1 MNNNANFDQCIF
13 WLYYARGLLQSK
25 LKYYDDAISSFAAS
39 IDNKNYAQLLVDKK
53 ELATE
58 ELTNHR
64 QILKTAERNIAG
76 KPNSSADISIK
87 ASSVKL
93 AEKYK
98 QVINSFEELLLN
110 NQKET
115 EFEFTS
121 MFDVPVSEYDNQNP
135 KIQYGYA
142 HYHKGL
148 NQIAIE
154 KKKDAVESF
163 NIANKLMPYFPE
175 PFIQKAQI
183 FKEQKQ
189 FKKALVQYDAAIQ
202 LESDNAELYF
212 ARSTLLFELGKT
224 DEAKNDFNRYQQLQS
239 DNVELKLYDEPSV

>member
-1 MNNNANFDQCIF
+1 MNNGANFEQCIF
-13 WLYYARGLLQSK
+13 WLYYARGVLQSK
-25 LKYYDDAISSFAAS
+25 LRHYDDAISSFTAS
-39 IDNKNYAQLLVDKK
+39 VDNKNYAQLLNGKK
-53 ELATE
+53 DFATE
-58 ELTNHR
+58 ELANHK
-64 QILKTAERNIAG
+64 QILCTAEKTISN
-76 KPNSSADISIK
+76 KSNSSADIAIK

-98 QVINSFEELLLN
+98 QVINHFEELLQN
-110 NQKET
+110 KEKVT
-115 EFEFTS
+115 ELDFTS
-121 MFDVPVSEYDNQNP
+121 MFNVPVSEYDNQNT
-135 KIQYGYA
+135 KIHYGYA

-148 NQIAIE
+148 NQIAVE
-154 KKKDAVESF
+154 KKKEAVESF
-163 NIANKLMPYFPE
+163 NIVNKLMPYFAE

-224 DEAKNDFNRYQQLQS
+224 DEAKNDFNTYQRLNS
-239 DNVELKLYDEPSV
+239 TKS

>member
-1 MNNNANFDQCIF
+1 MIF

-25 LKYYDDAISSFAAS
+25 LKHYDDAINSFTAS
-39 IDNKNYAQLLVDKK
+39 IDNKNYAQLLNGRRKF
-53 ELATE
+53 ATE
-58 ELTNHR
+58 ELINHK
-64 QILKTAERNIAG
+64 QVLHTAEKTISN
-76 KPNSSADISIK
+76 KSNSSADIAIK

-98 QVINSFEELLLN
+98 QVINHFEALLQNKEKVTELA
-110 NQKET
+110 
-115 EFEFTS
+115 FTS
-121 MFDVPVSEYDNQNP
+121 MFNVPVSEYDNQNT

-148 NQIAIE
+148 NQIAI
-154 KKKDAVESF
+154 KKKKGAIESF
-163 NIANKLMPYFPE
+163 YIVNKLMPYFAE

-183 FKEQKQ
+183 FKEQKK

-212 ARSTLLFELGKT
+212 SRSTLLFELGKT
-224 DEAKNDFNRYQQLQS
+224 DESKNDFNRYQSLNS
-239 DNVELKLYDEPSV
+239 AKN

>member
-1 MNNNANFDQCIF
+1 MNNSTNFDQCIF

-25 LKYYDDAISSFAAS
+25 LKHYDDAISSFTAS
-39 IDNKNYAQLLVDKK
+39 IDNNNYAQLLMNK
-53 ELATE
+53 EDLIAE
-58 ELTNHR
+58 ELSNHKQR
-64 QILKTAERNIAG
+64 LHKAEKTISN
-76 KPNSSADISIK
+76 KSNSSADISIK

-98 QVINSFEELLLN
+98 QVINSFEELLQN

-148 NQIAIE
+148 NQIAID

-163 NIANKLMPYFPE
+163 NVTNKLLPYFAE
-175 PFIQKAQI
+175 AYIQKAHI
-183 FKEQKQ
+183 FKEQKK
-189 FKKALVQYDAAIQ
+189 FKKALVQYDAAIR
-202 LESDNAELYF
+202 LEHENAELYF

-224 DEAKNDFNRYQQLQS
+224 NEAKNDFARYQQLLS
-239 DNVELKLYDEPSV
+239 NSEGLKLYDKPSI

>member
-1 MNNNANFDQCIF
+1 MNNGANFDQCIF
-13 WLYYARGLLQSK
+13 WLYYARGVLQSK
-25 LKYYDDAISSFAAS
+25 LRHYDDAISSFTAS
-39 IDNKNYAQLLVDKK
+39 VDNKNYAQLLNGKK
-53 ELATE
+53 DFATE
-58 ELTNHR
+58 ELANHK
-64 QILKTAERNIAG
+64 QILCTAEKTISN
-76 KPNSSADISIK
+76 KSNSSADIAIK

-98 QVINSFEELLLN
+98 QVINHFEELLQN
-110 NQKET
+110 KEKVT
-115 EFEFTS
+115 ELDFTS
-121 MFDVPVSEYDNQNP
+121 MFNVPVSEYDNQNT
-135 KIQYGYA
+135 KIHYGYA

-148 NQIAIE
+148 NQIAVE
-154 KKKDAVESF
+154 KKKEAVESF
-163 NIANKLMPYFPE
+163 NIVNKLMPYFAE

-224 DEAKNDFNRYQQLQS
+224 NEAKNDFNTYQRLNS
-239 DNVELKLYDEPSV
+239 TKS

>member
-1 MNNNANFDQCIF
+1 MNYEHYQQLHQSIF

-25 LKYYDDAISSFAAS
+25 LKHYSDAISSFSSSLDA
-39 IDNKNYAQLLVDKK
+39 KNYSKVLMNNM
-53 ELATE
+53 ELAKE

-76 KPNSSADISIK
+76 KFNSSVDLAIK
-87 ASSVKL
+87 ANSVKL
-93 AEKYK
+93 AEKY
-98 QVINSFEELLLN
+98 QQLINYFEELLQN
-110 NQKET
+110 SQNTT
-115 EFEFTS
+115 ELDFTS

-148 NQIAIE
+148 SQIAID

-163 NIANKLMPYFPE
+163 NATNKLLPYFAE
-175 PFIQKAQI
+175 AYIQKAYI

-189 FKKALVQYDAAIQ
+189 FKKALVQYDAAIR
-202 LESDNAELYF
+202 LEHENAELYF

-224 DEAKNDFNRYQQLQS
+224 DEAKNDFNKYQSLNS
-239 DNVELKLYDEPSV
+239 AKT

>member
-1 MNNNANFDQCIF
+1 MDNNTNFNQCIF
-13 WLYYARGLLQSK
+13 WLYYARGQLQSK
-25 LKYYDDAISSFAAS
+25 LKHYEDAISSFTAS
-39 IDNKNYAQLLVDKK
+39 IDNKNYAQLLNGRK
-53 ELATE
+53 EFATE
-58 ELTNHR
+58 ELANHK
-64 QILKTAERNIAG
+64 QILHAAEKTISN
-76 KPNSSADISIK
+76 KSNSSADIAIK

-98 QVINSFEELLLN
+98 QVINYFEELLQN

-148 NQIAIE
+148 NQIAID
-154 KKKDAVESF
+154 KKKEAVESF
-163 NIANKLMPYFPE
+163 NITNKLMPYFAE

-224 DEAKNDFNRYQQLQS
+224 EEAKNDFNRYQQLQN
-239 DNVELKLYDEPSV
+239 DKNRQN

>member
-1 MNNNANFDQCIF
+1 MNNGANFDQCIF
-13 WLYYARGLLQSK
+13 WLYYARGVLQSK
-25 LKYYDDAISSFAAS
+25 LRHYDDAISSFTAS
-39 IDNKNYAQLLVDKK
+39 VDNKNYAQLLNGKK
-53 ELATE
+53 DFATE
-58 ELTNHR
+58 ELANHK
-64 QILKTAERNIAG
+64 QILCTAEKTISN
-76 KPNSSADISIK
+76 KSNSSADIAIK

-98 QVINSFEELLLN
+98 QVINHFEELLQN
-110 NQKET
+110 KEKVT
-115 EFEFTS
+115 ELDFTS
-121 MFDVPVSEYDNQNP
+121 MFNLPVSEYDNQNT
-135 KIQYGYA
+135 KIHYGYA

-148 NQIAIE
+148 NQIAVE
-154 KKKDAVESF
+154 KKKEAVESF
-163 NIANKLMPYFPE
+163 NIVNKLMPYFAE

-224 DEAKNDFNRYQQLQS
+224 DEAKNDFNTYQRLNS
-239 DNVELKLYDEPSV
+239 TKS

>member
-1 MNNNANFDQCIF
+1 MNHQQFYQCIF

-25 LKYYDDAISSFAAS
+25 LKHYEDAISSFAAS
-39 IDNKNYAQLLVDKK
+39 IDDKNYSKILIGNV
-53 ELATE
+53 ELAKE

-76 KPNSSADISIK
+76 KFNSSIDLAIK
-87 ASSVKL
+87 ANSVKL
-93 AEKYK
+93 AEKYQ
-98 QVINSFEELLLN
+98 QVINYFEGLLQN
-110 NQKET
+110 NQNTT
-115 EFEFTS
+115 ELDFTS

-135 KIQYGYA
+135 KIQYVYA

-148 NQIAIE
+148 NQIAID

-163 NIANKLMPYFPE
+163 NLANKLMPYFPE

-189 FKKALVQYDAAIQ
+189 FKKALVQYDAAIR
-202 LESDNAELYF
+202 LEHENAELYF

-224 DEAKNDFNRYQQLQS
+224 DEAKNDFNKYQSL
-239 DNVELKLYDEPSV
+239 NYAKN

>member
-1 MNNNANFDQCIF
+1 MNNSANFEQCIF

-25 LKYYDDAISSFAAS
+25 LKHYNDAISSFTAS
-39 IDNKNYAQLLVDKK
+39 IDNKNYAQLLNGRK
-53 ELATE
+53 EFATE
-58 ELTNHR
+58 ELTNHK
-64 QILKTAERNIAG
+64 QVLHTAERTIAN
-76 KPNSSADISIK
+76 KSNSSADIAIK
-87 ASSVKL
+87 ANSVKL
-93 AEKYK
+93 AEKYQ
-98 QVINSFEELLLN
+98 QVINYFEGLLQN
-110 NQKET
+110 NQNTT
-115 EFEFTS
+115 ELDFTS
-121 MFDVPVSEYDNQNP
+121 MFDVPVSEYDNQNT

-148 NQIAIE
+148 NQIAID

-239 DNVELKLYDEPSV
+239 DKTSQNQIV

>member
-1 MNNNANFDQCIF
+1 MNNNVNFDQCIF

-25 LKYYDDAISSFAAS
+25 LKHYDDAISSFTAS
-39 IDNKNYAQLLVDKK
+39 IDNKNYAQLLNGKK
-53 ELATE
+53 ELAIE
-58 ELTNHR
+58 ELTNHK
-64 QILKTAERNIAG
+64 QILHTAEKTISN
-76 KPNSSADISIK
+76 KSNSSADISIK

-98 QVINSFEELLLN
+98 QVINSFEELLQN

-148 NQIAIE
+148 NQIAID

-239 DNVELKLYDEPSV
+239 DKTR

>member
-1 MNNNANFDQCIF
+1 MNNSANFDQCIF

-25 LKYYDDAISSFAAS
+25 LKHYDDAISSFTSS
-39 IDNKNYAQLLVDKK
+39 INNKNYAQLLMNKK

-58 ELTNHR
+58 ELTNHK
-64 QILKTAERNIAG
+64 QVLHTAEKTISN
-76 KPNSSADISIK
+76 KSNSSADIAIK

-98 QVINSFEELLLN
+98 QVINAFEELLEN

-121 MFDVPVSEYDNQNP
+121 MFDVPVSEYDNHNT
-135 KIQYGYA
+135 KIHYGYA

-148 NQIAIE
+148 NQIAID

-163 NIANKLMPYFPE
+163 NITNKLMPYFPE

-189 FKKALVQYDAAIQ
+189 FKKALVQYDAAIR
-202 LESDNAELYF
+202 LEHESAELYF

>member
-1 MNNNANFDQCIF
+1 MNHQHFHQCIF
-13 WLYYARGLLQSK
+13 WLYYSRGLLQSK
-25 LKYYDDAISSFAAS
+25 LKHYEDAISSFAATL
-39 IDNKNYAQLLVDKK
+39 DAKNYSKILIGNV
-53 ELATE
+53 ELAKE

-76 KPNSSADISIK
+76 KFNSSVDLAIK
-87 ASSVKL
+87 ANSVKL
-93 AEKYK
+93 ADKYQ
-98 QVINSFEELLLN
+98 QVIKYFEELLQN
-110 NQKET
+110 NQNT
-115 EFEFTS
+115 TQLDFTL
-121 MFDVPVSEYDNQNP
+121 MFDVPVSEYDNQNT

-148 NQIAIE
+148 SQIAIE

-239 DNVELKLYDEPSV
+239 DKTSQNQIV

>member
-1 MNNNANFDQCIF
+1 MNNGANFDQCIF
-13 WLYYARGLLQSK
+13 WLYYARGVLQSK
-25 LKYYDDAISSFAAS
+25 LRHYDDAISSFTAS
-39 IDNKNYAQLLVDKK
+39 VDNKNYAQLLNGKK
-53 ELATE
+53 DFATE
-58 ELTNHR
+58 ELANHK
-64 QILKTAERNIAG
+64 QILCTAEKTISN
-76 KPNSSADISIK
+76 KSNSSADIAIK

-98 QVINSFEELLLN
+98 QVINHFEELLQN
-110 NQKET
+110 KEKVT
-115 EFEFTS
+115 ELDFTS
-121 MFDVPVSEYDNQNP
+121 MFNVPVSEYDNQNT
-135 KIQYGYA
+135 KIHYGYA

-148 NQIAIE
+148 NQIAVE
-154 KKKDAVESF
+154 KKKEAVESF
-163 NIANKLMPYFPE
+163 NIVNKLMPYFAE

-224 DEAKNDFNRYQQLQS
+224 DEAKNDFNTYQRLNS
-239 DNVELKLYDEPSV
+239 TKS